1 MEVLTRTIHLRTTP
15 ADVIFAHQ
23 RVPPGSDPPGPPA
36 GAARHGARP
45 AGPARD
51 TPPGGN
57 AAGGRDRG
65 RPGRVPLVRGDRG
78 VGDRPAAWGAGGPR
92 RVGRVPAGEVVPAAA
107 VRPGRRRRPGPGPRG
122 VDVHPYRRTGR
133 AAGDRD
139 RRQNGPRRPHRERG
153 GPASGRRPGP
163 HHRQP
168 GTPSWG
174 RWRSPRR
181 ATRSLLSRPARHLR
195 PDRRRHHRRCH
206 AHPDRYP

>member
-1 MEVLTRTIHLRTTP
+1 MSSSRTSASH
-15 ADVIFAHQ
+15 
-23 RVPPGSDPPGPPA
+23 PGSTHR
-36 GAARHGARP
+36 ARLLELLATGSTAARP
-45 AGPARD
+45 AGPTRD

-174 RWRSPRR
+174 SSRSPRR
-181 ATRSLLSRPARHLR
+181 ATRSPLYETCSP
-195 PDRRRHHRRCH
+195 PST
-206 AHPDRYP
+206 